1 ALDRLKKDLALKQPK
16 EATRQSSQNLLNA
29 LAPHLPALVGGSADR
44 SGSNNSKA
52 GNMAAL
58 AAPDYQGRYVYYGV
72 REHAMAAAMNGIALH
87 GGFVP
92 YGGTFLVFTDYCR
105 PVIRLSALMQQR
117 VIYVMTHD
125 SIGLGEDGP
134 THQPVE
140 HLASLRAIPN
150 LDVLRPADAT
160 ETAECWAL
168 ALSAREQPSIL
179 ALSRQAVPSLRRDY
193 VTENLSAR
201 GAYIL
206 SEASGAPRIVLI
218 GTGTELHLCVEAQ
231 AQLEAKG
238 IPTRVVSMPSMTR
251 FAKEPKRYQ
260 QQVLGEGTR
269 RIAVEAA
276 LGMGWERWLGEDGI
290 FIGMTGFGASA
301 PAPDLY
307 QHFGITV
314 EAIVKAAS

>member
-1 ALDRLKKDLALKQPK
+1 
-16 EATRQSSQNLLNA
+16 
-29 LAPHLPALVGGSADR
+29 
-44 SGSNNSKA
+44 
-52 GNMAAL
+52 
-58 AAPDYQGRYVYYGV
+58 
-72 REHAMAAAMNGIALH
+72 
-87 GGFVP
+87 
-92 YGGTFLVFTDYCR
+92 
-105 PVIRLSALMQQR
+105 
-117 VIYVMTHD
+117 
-125 SIGLGEDGP
+125 
-134 THQPVE
+134 
-140 HLASLRAIPN
+140 
-150 LDVLRPADAT
+150 
-160 ETAECWAL
+160 
-168 ALSAREQPSIL
+168 
-179 ALSRQAVPSLRRDY
+179 QAVPSLRRDY

-206 SEASGAPRIVLI
+206 RAASSDPRVVLI
-218 GTGTELHLCVEAQ
+218 DTGTALHLCVEAQ

-314 EAIVKAAS
+314 EAIVKAAESGA